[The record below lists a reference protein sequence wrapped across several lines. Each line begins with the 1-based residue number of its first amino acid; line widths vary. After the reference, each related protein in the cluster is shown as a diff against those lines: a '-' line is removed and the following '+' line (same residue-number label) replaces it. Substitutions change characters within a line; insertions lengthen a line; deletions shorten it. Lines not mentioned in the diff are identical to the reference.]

1 MKVIKFA
8 PGLIPVL
15 KHQEH
20 DQSSH
25 GAWATGEPVTDI
37 EEWAKSESSKF
48 ASETEK
54 EIYLLERTM
63 SQAKGMIDG

>member
-25 GAWATGEPVTDI
+25 GNWAEGSQGTTIELTD
-37 EEWAKSESSKF
+37 
-48 ASETEK
+48 
-54 EIYLLERTM
+54 
-63 SQAKGMIDG
+63 D